1 MSISFEGKIF
11 PESCLDGMNIDKS
24 LNWNGERFRI
34 RIKNNGIAVEYHG
47 RSKKEEI
54 EKEAE
59 RLVKKLVRELAFDQ
73 DMPLF
78 FNSFELVMQEQ
89 NRTKKIEARDAGK
102 AEEKMSV
109 NEEKFT
115 VDAILIRKIPERN
128 IGQTLNTISLNADDG
143 ILENAKT
150 HYIKS
155 LSDKLD
161 DESKGAHLYKSFEE
175 IKKVQKENKKLNV
188 SKNRIETIGG
198 VLQKA
203 RHIENQKRIP
213 GEFTREDY
221 EKCKKVVK
229 ELIESYED
237 FLKGKDIS
245 EHNTIDKSNFF

>member
-11 PESCLDGMNIDKS
+11 PESCLDGRNIDKF
-24 LNWNGERFRI
+24 LKWNGELFRI

-59 RLVKKLVRELAFDQ
+59 RLVKKLVRELAFDL

-102 AEEKMSV
+102 AEEKISV
-109 NEEKFT
+109 NVIRFT
-115 VDAILIRKIPERN
+115 ADAILIRKIPERN
-128 IGQTLNTISLNADDG
+128 IEKTLNTISLDENE

-150 HYIKS
+150 QYIKS

-161 DESKGAHLYKSFEE
+161 YESKGAHLYKSFEE

-188 SKNRIETIGG
+188 SKNRMKTISR

>member
-109 NEEKFT
+109 NEERVT

-128 IGQTLNTISLNADDG
+128 IEKPLNTISLNEDE

-150 HYIKS
+150 QYIKS

-161 DESKGAHLYKSFEE
+161 YESKGAHLYKSFEE

>member
-24 LNWNGERFRI
+24 LKWNGVLFRI

-109 NEEKFT
+109 NEERFT
-115 VDAILIRKIPERN
+115 PDAILIRKIPERN
-128 IGQTLNTISLNADDG
+128 IEKTLNTISLNEDE

-150 HYIKS
+150 QYIKS

-161 DESKGAHLYKSFEE
+161 YESKGAHLYKSFEE

-188 SKNRIETIGG
+188 SKNRMKTISR

-237 FLKGKDIS
+237 FLKGNDIS